1 MIDDLVNSVIDHIR
15 PGPCRLDWDSLMT
28 SLDILEHFEEVFVLK
43 HYFRL
48 CVCLCVSCVRLCVR
62 ECSSARERVCALAS
76 TIIFIALR
84 LSSHGKEL

>member
-1 MIDDLVNSVIDHIR
+1 MIGDAVNSVIDHIR

-43 HYFRL
+43 RYFGL
-48 CVCLCVSCVRLCVR
+48 CVCLCVSCVRLCVC
-62 ECSSARERVCALAS
+62 ECSSACECVYTLAS

-84 LSSHGKEL
+84 LSSHGKDL